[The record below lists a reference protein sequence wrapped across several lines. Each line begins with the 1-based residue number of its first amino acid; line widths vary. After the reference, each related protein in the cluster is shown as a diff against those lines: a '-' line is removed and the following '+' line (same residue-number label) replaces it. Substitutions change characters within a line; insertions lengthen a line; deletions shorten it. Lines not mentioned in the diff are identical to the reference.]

1 MDVTIQSR
9 DGFLIAFCDI
19 GACFFRSHLKDRLY
33 LFAFD
38 DKQGHRGLKRDAL
51 L

>member
-1 MDVTIQSR
+1 MDATIQSR

-33 LFAFD
+33 LVAID
-38 DKQGHRGLKRDAL
+38 DKQGHRGLKLDAL